1 VTAGRM
7 PLIGVTTQTLQAID
21 GIPAELPTSWVM
33 NQRYVHAVVAAG
45 GAPVLVPLIA
55 QDPETLRQ
63 VYERLDG
70 VLVPGGVD
78 IDPAMYNH
86 PHHKLLG
93 RLDADRDTTE
103 VTITRWALEDKKP
116 FLGLCRGL
124 QVLSVALGGT
134 LWQDLTDQRPT
145 SEKHDYFPGAGFA
158 RDHLAHNVDVRSGTR
173 LSDALG
179 AGTIAV
185 NSMHHQGI
193 RDLGARLVPTAIAE
207 DGLIEGAELEGA
219 GFAVGVQ
226 WHPEMFKS
234 GEPSVGKLFEDFVR
248 AASEIGDRSGPSS

>member
-1 VTAGRM
+1 MSRR
-7 PLIGVTTQTLQAID
+7 PLIGVTTQTLQAIE

-45 GAPVLVPLIA
+45 GAPVLLPLLA
-55 QDPETLRQ
+55 DNLDALRAI
-63 VYERLDG
+63 YERLDG

-78 IDPAMYNH
+78 IDPAMYQH
-86 PHHKLLG
+86 APHELLG
-93 RLDADRDTTE
+93 RLDPARDTTE
-103 VTITRWALEDKKP
+103 VTITRWAIEDAKP

-134 LWQDLTDQRPT
+134 LWQDLTEQRPA
-145 SEKHDYFPGAGFA
+145 SEKHDYFPHGGFS
-158 RDHLAHNVDVRSGTR
+158 RDHLAHNVEVSGDSR

-179 AGTIAV
+179 KGTIAV

-193 RDLGARLVPTAIAE
+193 RDLGAGLVPTAFAS
-207 DGLIEGAELEGA
+207 DGLIEGAELKGR

-226 WHPEMFKS
+226 WHPEMFTS
-234 GEPSVGKLFEDFVR
+234 GAPSVGKLFEDFIH
-248 AASEIGDRSGPSS
+248 ACQK

>member
-1 VTAGRM
+1 MMASRR

-33 NQRYVHAVVAAG
+33 NQRYVHALVAAG
-45 GAPVLVPLIA
+45 GAPVLVPLLADNI
-55 QDPETLRQ
+55 DTLRQ
-63 VYERLDG
+63 IYDRLDG

-78 IDPAMYNH
+78 IDPAVYNQ
-86 PHHKLLG
+86 PHHELLG
-93 RLDADRDTTE
+93 RLDPARDTTE
-103 VTITRWALEDKKP
+103 VTITRWALEDRKP

-134 LWQDLTDQRPT
+134 LWQDLTDERPD
-145 SEKHDYFPGAGFA
+145 SGKHDYFPHGGFS
-158 RDHLAHNVDVRSGTR
+158 RDHLAHNVDIQGGTR
-173 LSDALG
+173 LSSALG
-179 AGTIAV
+179 TGTIAV

-193 RDLGARLVPTAIAE
+193 KNLGARLVPTAIAS

-226 WHPEMFKS
+226 WHPEMFAS
-234 GEPSVGKLFEDFVR
+234 GQPSVGKLFEDFVA
-248 AASEIGDRSGPSS
+248 AASSA